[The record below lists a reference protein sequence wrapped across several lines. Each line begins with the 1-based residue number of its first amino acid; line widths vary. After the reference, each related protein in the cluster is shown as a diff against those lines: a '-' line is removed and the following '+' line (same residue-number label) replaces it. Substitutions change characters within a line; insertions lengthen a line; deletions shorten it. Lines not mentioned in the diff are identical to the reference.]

1 MQKLA
6 ATVHWQSARLRVNDS
21 PVPLHVDDHPS
32 ALRGFIQTAHEL
44 PDVGIAVVRPLAFGV
59 GVMNDDAE
67 ARPLRAGCPLEHFEV
82 AVRIAEGYRRP
93 PADGL
98 VDADRLPRFVVV
110 EVNLRQS

>member
-6 ATVHWQSARLRVNDS
+6 ATGHWQSARLRVNDS

-32 ALRGFIQTAHEL
+32 ALRGFVQTAHEL

-67 ARPLRAGCPLEHFEV
+67 PRPLRAGRPLEEV

-93 PADGL
+93 PLLTSCFTFAL
-98 VDADRLPRFVVV
+98 LPTTC
-110 EVNLRQS
+110 SGGMP

>member
-1 MQKLA
+1 MTPSRGPFALVVNAEASRDWALA
-6 ATVHWQSARLRVNDS
+6 VSAAQGNDS

-67 ARPLRAGCPLEHFEV
+67 PRPLRAGRPLEEV
-82 AVRIAEGYRRP
+82 AV
-93 PADGL
+93 
-98 VDADRLPRFVVV
+98 
-110 EVNLRQS
+110 